1 VPYGMGYIRTSL
13 SGRNKHN
20 GHSAGDCL
28 AVQLD
33 HDRMSF
39 ILRIARDI
47 SAHPLMQRQH
57 TMLVRFKGFTR

>member
-1 VPYGMGYIRTSL
+1 MDTATETHAAISSPVPYGMGYIRTSL

-39 ILRIARDI
+39 IL
-47 SAHPLMQRQH
+47 
-57 TMLVRFKGFTR
+57 